1 MFVVHAKVPLDPD
14 HHEDALE
21 LIEWL
26 AEETRDEPGCVDYR
40 ATLEISDEPVVHFI
54 ELYED
59 RTAREA
65 HGETDHYQEFESA
78 LPTINEG
85 EIVVREFEA
94 AGEPEVARFDI

>member
-1 MFVVHAKVPLDPD
+1 MYVVHAKVPLDPEYRD
-14 HHEDALE
+14 DALE

-26 AEETRDEPGCVDYR
+26 AEESRDEPGCVDYR
-40 ATLEISDEPVVHFI
+40 ANTEIGDENVVHFF

-65 HGETDHYQEFESA
+65 HGETDHYQEFESS
-78 LPTINEG
+78 LPTINDG

-94 AGEPEVARFDI
+94 VGEPEVARFSI